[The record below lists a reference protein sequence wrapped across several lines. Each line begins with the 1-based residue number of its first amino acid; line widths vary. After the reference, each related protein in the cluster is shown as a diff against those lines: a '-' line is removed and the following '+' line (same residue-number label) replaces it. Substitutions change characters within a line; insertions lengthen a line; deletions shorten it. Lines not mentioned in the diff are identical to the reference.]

1 VDPGSVNTSI
11 YRNNRLLGQGPLRGV
26 RAFFGSPP
34 SEGAAAVVHAA
45 TGAGEACS
53 MLRRCHQV
61 LM

>member
-1 VDPGSVNTSI
+1 MQSCTVDPGSVNTSI

-45 TGAGEACS
+45 TGA
-53 MLRRCHQV
+53 
-61 LM
+61 